1 MPSQM
6 RVFVKTP
13 CQMCH
18 IGLVGILILSM
29 LTGCVS
35 QAAYMR
41 GWELEEKFEQR
52 WSGGQI
58 VERRL
63 SADEANVYRTMGAP
77 QTIRFFRVNDTRQKV
92 YEWIYTESGQTVW
105 FVEGKRVDYVV
116 ADANTS
122 QFTREQ
128 RDVAESKLT
137 TGGILGA
144 IIGGAAAGLL
154 LYGDKIGLR
163 DAKP

>member
-1 MPSQM
+1 MLSEAFF
-6 RVFVKTP
+6 FVKTLRP
-13 CQMCH
+13 APH
-18 IGLVGILILSM
+18 RGIIGVLILSL
-29 LTGCVS
+29 LTGCVG
-35 QAAYMR
+35 QAAYMK
-41 GWELEEKFEQR
+41 GWAPVEQFAQR

-63 SADEANVYRTMGAP
+63 SEDEANVYRTLGAP
-77 QTIRFFRVNDTRQKV
+77 EVIRFFRVNDTRQKV
-92 YEWIYTESGQTVW
+92 YEWIYLESAQTVW
-105 FVEGKRVDYVV
+105 FLEGKRVDYVV

-128 RDVAESKLT
+128 RDTVESKLV
-137 TGGILGA
+137 TGGILGV

-163 DAKP
+163 DVPD